1 MSGSN
6 TMANVATKMGAMAG
20 AGRRR
25 RSARRV
31 SRKGRKSVRR
41 VSRKGRKSVRRT
53 RRRGSKR
60 GGLFTSH
67 ARLG

>member
-41 VSRKGRKSVRRT
+41 VSRKGRKSARKT
-53 RRRGSKR
+53 RRRR
-60 GGLFTSH
+60 GGAPH
-67 ARLG
+67 RL